1 MVNKR
6 TAARLDTY
14 ERRYRE
20 LARQLAGI
28 GYIAAGSIA
37 LRPARCGKANCAC
50 HADPP
55 RLYGPYWHVTQTI
68 DGKTVN
74 RRLTPEQAGLYSE
87 WINNDRRAKELLA
100 RVREAAA
107 KAAELPPRC
116 SSTPATPSSTYP
128 SPGGVDER
136 SASASRHG
144 KPQPNYL
151 NKPSRGSRLR
161 APRRDD
167 VTDGHRPIPPGE
179 QRSWHIGRGGTEA
192 AALAR
197 VRGPGCGA

>member
-6 TAARLDTY
+6 TAARLDAY

-55 RLYGPYWHVTQTI
+55 RLHGPYWHVTQTI
-68 DGKTVN
+68 DGRTVN

-87 WINNDRRAKELLA
+87 WINNDRRAKEILT
-100 RVREAAA
+100 RMREVAA
-107 KAAELPPRC
+107 KAAELLLLEARFVQQDRTGPE
-116 SSTPATPSSTYP
+116 A
-128 SPGGVDER
+128 
-136 SASASRHG
+136 
-144 KPQPNYL
+144 
-151 NKPSRGSRLR
+151 RGSAQRRTSDRSR
-161 APRRDD
+161 A
-167 VTDGHRPIPPGE
+167 
-179 QRSWHIGRGGTEA
+179 Q
-192 AALAR
+192 
-197 VRGPGCGA
+197 